1 VDCVGYGEAEP
12 KPCAVPSL
20 LGATTAG
27 TDFVT
32 GIADGEATSG
42 ADEDCM
48 TALLEVT
55 GSGTYDKLE
64 GIATD
69 TVGTDTGP
77 YKFEPLGTPYVG
89 ASAWL
94 EVFTGAGVCTEP
106 LELIPLLWEAAAQS
120 ASLVFVTKT
129 VVVFIP
135 ASEDG
140 GGG

>member
-1 VDCVGYGEAEP
+1 VA
-12 KPCAVPSL
+12 
-20 LGATTAG
+20 
-27 TDFVT
+27 
-32 GIADGEATSG
+32 GIADGEATRG
-42 ADEDCM
+42 ADEDC
-48 TALLEVT
+48 TTVLLEVT
-55 GSGTYDKLE
+55 GNGTYAKLE
-64 GIATD
+64 GMATD

-77 YKFEPLGTPYVG
+77 YTFEPLGTPYVG